1 MAAQRTAAKDLAVAN
16 AVLRRQASEL
26 IRTAEAANQAAREAQ
41 AASRAKSAFLANMSH
56 ELRTPMNGLVGMTE
70 LLLDTALTDEQAEY
84 AQTVDACAQSLLS
97 VISDVLDFSRTEAG
111 QLKVDIA
118 DVDLRAALGECASL
132 VAANARL
139 KGLDLKVSVDAAAP
153 TMVRADAARLRQ
165 VLLNLAGN
173 AIKFTQRG
181 GVALRATGL
190 DHGLTRIEVAD
201 TGIGM
206 RIEDHDRVFDSFSQ
220 VDTSTT
226 REYGGS
232 GLGLTIAR
240 QMVELMGGQVGVD
253 STPGSGSTFW
263 FTLPAARQEQSAS
276 PPSARKA

>member
-1 MAAQRTAAKDLAVAN
+1 MAN